1 MIRRYLVAFVGA
13 VVGGGFALLAGL
25 LVGRIFIWLVIIC
38 ALGLAGAL
46 MAFGERLGLI
56 PPSEEI
62 GKPTS
67 LFSDDDRHRR

>member
-1 MIRRYLVAFVGA
+1 MIRRYLVAL
-13 VVGGGFALLAGL
+13 VGGGFALLAGL
-25 LVGRIFIWLVIIC
+25 AVGRIFIWAIILC

-56 PPSEEI
+56 PPAEEI

-67 LFSDDDRHRR
+67 LFSDDRRQR